1 MKKEDSRP
9 RDHFGRFINTE
20 KKSKGAGNIISSLIK
35 THESKDDETLI
46 DVKIT
51 NPLHRIA
58 QILQDIKTH
67 QSTKISLSFTIPLIA
82 LPVFLLAAFQL
93 GKVQNL
99 CTPVF
104 SSHVGTLRNIN
115 VFGPKDNPGII
126 ANFIPFFTSTKKDF
140 INQKKS
146 ILITSKDDVIT
157 VDDGE
162 NLDLSGFNNQP
173 IIVSGLYSSCT
184 KTLILNSL
192 ENISLK

>member
-1 MKKEDSRP
+1 MGKQDLRP
-9 RDHFGRFINTE
+9 SDLFGRFVNT
-20 KKSKGAGNIISSLIK
+20 KRKSKGAGNIISSLIK
-35 THESKDDETLI
+35 TRESKDDETLI

-58 QILQDIKTH
+58 QILQDIKNH

-99 CTPVF
+99 CTPIF
-104 SSHVGTLRNIN
+104 SSHVGILRN
-115 VFGPKDNPGII
+115 VSVLAPKENLSLI
-126 ANFIPFFTSTKKDF
+126 ANFIPFSNPSTKDF
-140 INQKKS
+140 ISQKKS
-146 ILITSKDDVIT
+146 ILITNKDDVLTIE
-157 VDDGE
+157 DGG
-162 NLDLSGFNNQP
+162 NFDLSGFNNQP
-173 IIVSGLYSSCT
+173 IVVSGFYSSCT